1 MSLLLVLA
9 MVLAMVPA
17 ALAAYEVYS
26 VAPGATIDL
35 SSDATEKFDGTDLT
49 WTCSDKNETYLKKV
63 TGGATGHQI
72 VEGVRASSSYFTV
85 TATGKKGGYQTT
97 VDTFTVY
104 VQDSYSLTLT
114 QTDANGTYNSSTSL
128 YEGDTRTLTATV
140 SVGSVQKWN
149 QGKVQVVFESD
160 TDHAGFKLIQ
170 GGNGKR
176 ERTKTVALSAT
187 TSTYGSTT
195 YTATATLTAVDAG
208 YARVTAKVQYQNKD
222 GQWVDSTS
230 TSAKDKSILFNIS
243 GKTAIKVNLPD
254 NQTNYDLIVGGTNP
268 TTGTLTPTV
277 TGVTGE
283 DAKLMYVYDSTNI
296 YVDTTTGT
304 GATIRPISACA
315 ATKIYICLQKS
326 NKDLT
331 YGQIDQTNPSA
342 TPAEG
347 DTRHKAIVGD
357 YKVCTVSVRES
368 GMSVTAM
375 DVVNTDLEQQ
385 SKLAEKTV
393 FFGLLDPYKYNK
405 TSYAVDMSKGSTIE
419 TELIDDE
426 IELEARITAPAAL
439 LASDK
444 QTELENAYSRIRWSS
459 NAPAVVEVTGS
470 GKTATLTPKSK
481 GSAQITATVDNNVT
495 ATYSVE
501 VYQGRAYLVTT
512 APSLG
517 STIGKASNSVLEDRF
532 AQTKATVEV
541 QTSMYAGYKTSV
553 ELPVK
558 NVKVNKNNS
567 TVTFDYDIN
576 GLKSSDHELYY
587 DRKNPN
593 ATKETGHTAAY
604 VSESYTISD
613 ISLDREPANASY
625 KLTDTFANLV
635 TEASTENG
643 TFTSFV
649 WYMTSDQ
656 SSSGDTVIYRDT
668 AASGKNSHTSTLTN
682 LKQYITGTG
691 TYVFFCRVT
700 AESGSGSSKTTSSA
714 DTRKTIITVT
724 GENHINIVFNPT
736 TAKAGETFTITGTP
750 QDYVNGTLTN
760 VTGKTY
766 TVTWTS
772 SDENIVR
779 LSSRTSTSSS
789 PSVTATAKAGG
800 TVTIK
805 AEATV
810 GAKKYAAEKTFTVTV
825 PTADTVRL
833 TLGENDSYV
842 LLDGSKIAAAVKD
855 ACKTTPSTFTF
866 KSPANGTLYTT
877 SSLSNTVGTSTKYSS
892 SEVSKMAYR
901 PTRTTGTHEIE
912 YAAYDG
918 SAQIATGKILVMT
931 SANTVEYHIAANEK
945 QQMVVSDFQSV
956 YGSGLSS
963 VTFSSNTDT
972 RGGLYKGST
981 TSSGKVGSESY
992 SVSSGTNLLKNV
1004 YFIAGTTVSKY
1015 SVTIPFTATGSSGT
1029 VNGQLVVYVNDTH
1042 TLNVTGAT
1050 FRSMGIATELAPDN
1064 TTGSTYITIDR
1075 VVGGKLYSSY
1085 TSIKSCTALTSKDL
1099 GSTKFYF
1106 TGSNSLDNLY
1116 VLPLADS
1123 KSVDIT
1129 YTIDG
1134 STKGT
1139 LSFKVNQQ
1147 TSSNQFTDVTGNF
1160 KWAANS
1166 VDFMYMN
1173 GIINGN
1179 STKNPKIFGPS
1190 AKMTRAML
1198 VTVLYRAAG
1207 EPTVAGITNKFT
1219 DNKQGQYY
1227 YNAVLWAS
1235 NLGIVNG
1242 ATATTFDP
1250 DGNITREQIAAILYR
1265 YAGSPT
1271 VTGSLSGYADQAQV
1285 SSFAVT
1291 AMQWAVGSGIITGTP
1306 NGGKTYLTAKGNA
1319 TRAQVAVMLHR
1330 FLTFD

>member
-17 ALAAYEVYS
+17 ALAGSTYS
-26 VAPGATIDL
+26 VGVGATIDVF
-35 SSDATEKFDGTDLT
+35 STYTTAYGAALT
-49 WTCSDKNETYLKKV
+49 WKSNDTTVATVSADKSGHTTV
-63 TGGATGHQI
+63 TGVKAGYTTI
-72 VEGVRASSSYFTV
+72 
-85 TATGKKGGYQTT
+85 TATGTKNNYTQT

-104 VQDSYSLTLT
+104 VQDAYTLTLT
-114 QTDANGTYNSSTSL
+114 QSDPNNAYNTSTNL
-128 YEGDTRTLTATV
+128 FEGDTRTLTATV
-140 SVGSVQKWN
+140 SVSGVQEWN
-149 QGKVQVVFESD
+149 QSKVQVKFECD
-160 TDHAGFKLIQ
+160 TAKATIANPTAKLKEVKNSS
-170 GGNGKR
+170 GYV
-176 ERTKTVALSAT
+176 TSYVAT
-187 TSTYGSTT
+187 T
-195 YTATATLTAVDAG
+195 TLTAVDSG
-208 YARVTAKVQYQNKD
+208 YAKVTAKVQYQKSDEN
-222 GQWVDSTS
+222 WYDSAS
-230 TSAKDKSILFNIS
+230 TYAQDKYILFNIS
-243 GKTAIKVNLPD
+243 GKTAIKVNLPT

-268 TTGTLTPTV
+268 MTGTLTPTV
-277 TGVTGE
+277 TGVTGA
-283 DAKLMYVYDSTNI
+283 DAKLKYVYDSTHI

-304 GATIRPISACA
+304 GATIRPVSACA

-331 YGQIDQTNPSA
+331 YAQIDQTNPS
-342 TPAEG
+342 G
-347 DTRHKAIVGD
+347 KIVGD
-357 YKVCTVSVRES
+357 YKVCTVSVRDS

-375 DVVNTDLEQQ
+375 DVVNSDMEQQ
-385 SKLAEKTV
+385 SKLAEKTL
-393 FFGLLDPYKYNK
+393 FFGLQDPYKYNA
-405 TSYAVDMSKGSTIE
+405 SNGYAVDMSSSGKAIDTSAITGSIT
-419 TELIDDE
+419 
-426 IELEARITAPAAL
+426 LEARITAPAAL

-444 QTELENAYSRIRWSS
+444 QQELKDAYTRIRWSS
-459 NAPAVVEVTGS
+459 NAPTVVEVTGN

-481 GSAQITATVDNNVT
+481 GRAQITATVDNNVT

-532 AQTKATVEV
+532 AQTKAVVEV
-541 QTSMYAGYKTSV
+541 QTNMYAGYKSSV

-558 NVKVNKNNS
+558 NVKINKTNS

-587 DRKNPN
+587 DRENPN
-593 ATKETGHTAAY
+593 ANKEAGHTAAY

-668 AASGKNSHTSTLTN
+668 TASGKRSHTSTLPN

-700 AESGSGSSKTTSSA
+700 TNDNKYA
-714 DTRKTIITVT
+714 DTRKAIVNVT

-736 TAKAGETFTITGTP
+736 TAKAGDTFTITGTP

-760 VTGKTY
+760 VTGKIY
-766 TVTWTS
+766 TVTWSS
-772 SDENIVR
+772 SDESIVK
-779 LSSRTSTSSS
+779 LSSKTSTNSS
-789 PSVTATAKAGG
+789 PSITATAKTGG

-866 KSPANGTLYTT
+866 KSPTNGTLYTT
-877 SSLSNTVGTSTKYSS
+877 SSLSNTVGTSTKYSA

-918 SAQIATGKILVMT
+918 SAQIAAGKILVMT

-963 VTFSSNTDT
+963 VTFGSNTDI

-981 TSSGKVGSESY
+981 TSSGKVGSEAY

-1064 TTGSTYITIDR
+1064 ATGSTYITIDR

-1139 LSFKVNQQ
+1139 LTFKVNQQ

-1166 VDFMYMN
+1166 VDFMFMN

-1219 DNKQGQYY
+1219 DNKQGKYY

-1291 AMQWAVGSGIITGTP
+1291 AMQWAVGSGVITGTP